1 MFITC
6 DQKKCKFLE
15 REIHIYLFVT
25 ENVMSTNV
33 IMSKNVTFSIEKH
46 TEPKMYLNQI
56 KKSWISEI
64 QI

>member
-46 TEPKMYLNQI
+46 TDQKCM
-56 KKSWISEI
+56 
-64 QI
+64 